1 MFSWGRSKQP
11 DHRYF
16 IVLDIG
22 TTKTVALLV
31 YVENNEVC
39 VAGRGIAKH
48 LVDSMRGGMII
59 DLDAVT
65 KTAREAIDQAVLG
78 MGFVPKELI
87 LGVNGQLVE
96 GVTTTI
102 HYDRVH
108 PDHPLEHSELKNI
121 IYKIQHRSEEKLR
134 ESLREKF
141 IDQHPDI
148 ELIHAAVVEAQ
159 LDGYVV
165 ENPVGFQGKRLS
177 LTVFNA
183 YLPLVYTSVLQSL
196 AKNLGLNL
204 ISLATQPYGL
214 SKLLI
219 NSPKDQDIDAVFIDV
234 GGHSTDVVIVKN
246 GSVEGMQNFS
256 LGGLAFTRSIKRH
269 LKLSFEKA
277 ESIKREYSEQTLDKK
292 TTDKISE
299 AIEEDILLW
308 RTGVEMALREL
319 PDTKTLPTKIFLTGG
334 GSPLPDL
341 IPALQE
347 KIWYQDLP
355 FSARPTVSVV
365 NADDVGL
372 VVDEPGL
379 DWGPENIPPLGLA
392 KLILDLTPE
401 EDIVA
406 TTLQTIVRAMRH
418 K

>member
-11 DHRYF
+11 DHKYF

-22 TTKTVALLV
+22 TTKIVALIV

-48 LVDSMRGGMII
+48 LSDSMRGGMII
-59 DLDAVT
+59 DLDGAT
-65 KTAREAIDQAVLG
+65 KTAHEAIELAVAELG
-78 MGFVPKELI
+78 FTPRELI
-87 LGVNGQLVE
+87 IGVNGQLVE

-134 ESLREKF
+134 DSLREKF
-141 IDQHPDI
+141 VDQHPDI

-204 ISLATQPYGL
+204 VSLATQSYGL

-219 NSPKDQDIDAVFIDV
+219 NSPEDQDLDAIFIDI
-234 GGHSTDVVIVKN
+234 GGHASDVVIVKN

-256 LGGLAFTRSIKRH
+256 LGGSSFTRSIKRG
-269 LKLSFEKA
+269 LKLTLEKA
-277 ESIKREYSEQTLDKK
+277 ESLKKDYSSKTLDKK
-292 TTDKISE
+292 TNDKVHE

-319 PDTKTLPTKIFLTGG
+319 PDTKTLPSKIFLTGG
-334 GSPLPDL
+334 GAPLPDL

-347 KIWYQDLP
+347 KRWYQDLP
-355 FSARPTVSVV
+355 FSTRPSVSLVDSD
-365 NADDVGL
+365 AVGL

-379 DWGPENIPPLGLA
+379 EWGPDNIPPLGLA
-392 KLILDLTPE
+392 KLILELTPE
-401 EDIVA
+401 DDVVA

-418 K
+418 Q